1 MLQPLASL
9 PQRIYSHHK
18 ACVALVVLFSL
29 VAGTVGVPITRG
41 PRKDNAQPFPCQDCP
56 CGCVDAEQCWRS
68 CCCQTNAQKLAWAR
82 SHHVTPPE
90 FVVAA
95 AGRETRGGLTAH
107 ANDAV
112 SCCARLRD
120 VPPCCRRGTTPSRRG
135 PAPSADRAASPR
147 GQVRWVLLE
156 AANRCR
162 GVNSFWLL
170 LSQVAIPTAS
180 VWGLAEPACLDHCV
194 RRTIRLVSVRIP
206 PPVPPPK
213 LVAASSINS
222 V

>member
-1 MLQPLASL
+1 MLQPLATL
-9 PQRIYSHHK
+9 PQRIYSHDK
-18 ACVALVVLFSL
+18 ACVVLVVLFSL
-29 VAGTVGVPITRG
+29 AAGTVGVPITRG
-41 PRKDNAQPFPCQDCP
+41 PRKGGLQPFPCQDCP

-82 SHHVTPPE
+82 AHHVTPPD

-95 AGRETRGGLTAH
+95 AGRETRGGPKADP
-107 ANDAV
+107 NDAA
-112 SCCARLRD
+112 SCCSRLRAA
-120 VPPCCRRGTTPSRRG
+120 PPCCRRGTEPSRRR
-135 PAPSADRAASPR
+135 PLASADRASSAH

-170 LSQVAIPTAS
+170 LSQVAVPAAS
-180 VWGLAEPACLDHCV
+180 VWRPAEPACLDDCV
-194 RRTIRLVSVRIP
+194 GRTIRLLSVRIP

>member
-1 MLQPLASL
+1 MLQPLAKL
-9 PQRIYSHHK
+9 PQHIRFHYQ
-18 ACVALVVLFSL
+18 AWVTVVVLFSL
-29 VAGTVGVPITRG
+29 TAGAVGVPITRG
-41 PRKDNAQPFPCQDCP
+41 LRKDSLQPFPCQDCP

-68 CCCQTNAQKLAWAR
+68 CCCQTNTQKLAWAR
-82 SHHVTPPE
+82 AHHVTPPE

-95 AGRETRGGLTAH
+95 ASHETRGGPTADPKG
-107 ANDAV
+107 AA
-112 SCCARLRD
+112 SCCSRLRAA
-120 VPPCCRRGTTPSRRG
+120 PPCCRRGTEPSRRD

-162 GVNSFWLL
+162 GVTSFWLL
-170 LSQVAIPTAS
+170 LSQVAVPAAS
-180 VWGLAEPACLDHCV
+180 VWRPAEPACLDHYV
-194 RRTIRLVSVRIP
+194 SRTIRLVSVRIP

-213 LVAASSINS
+213 LVAASSINP